1 MKQIAINDI
10 GTAED
15 FLAAIDA
22 SIKTWNPKQPICGL
36 VVQID
41 RDGVLVD
48 IGDKLEAFIP
58 KNEISNNKNAC
69 IEDVVKIGQVVEA
82 IVLHKNE
89 EGQYILSLKQNEVE
103 ALWNDIQQIFEMSL
117 PIMGKVKK
125 IIKGGLIVDVGVKAF
140 LPGSQIET
148 TKVDDFTGYIG
159 QELELLIV
167 EFNREKQ
174 NIVVSRRLLLE
185 KLAKE
190 DKIIEFARMAVGQ
203 VHKGIVSGIEK
214 YGAFIQIGS
223 ISGLVHVSKMN
234 NQILEIGQEVEVE
247 VIGIDLEKSRFSLAL
262 KG

>member
-22 SIKTWNPKQPICGL
+22 SIKIWKPKQPICGL

-41 RDGVLVD
+41 REGALLD

-58 KNEISNNKNAC
+58 KNEISNNKDAY
-69 IEDVVKIGQVVEA
+69 IHDILQIGQVVEA
-82 IVLHKNE
+82 IVLSKNE

-103 ALWNDIQQIFEMSL
+103 AIWNDIQQSFELSL

-125 IIKGGLIVDVGVKAF
+125 IIKGGLIVDIGVKAF
-140 LPGSQIET
+140 LPGSQVET

-159 QELELLIV
+159 QELELLIIN
-167 EFNREKQ
+167 FNREKQ
-174 NIVVSRRLLLE
+174 NVVVSRRSLLE
-185 KLAKE
+185 QLIKE